1 MSLTREE
8 VLVEMEAVWQE
19 LRHELR
25 DLDESL
31 DWKRDARDS
40 ESWTIRDI
48 VSHLVGTE
56 EFNALAY
63 LQHTLEDSD
72 SEMRM
77 EAGNPVRT
85 PRRRSQ
91 SLSELVEDLSAQ
103 CQEMRRRVEEAS
115 PTQLEAKGR
124 FVGQSGTRE
133 QTFLERAYR
142 AFNYHMR
149 EHLEQIRN
157 LRTEMGVSDL

>member
-8 VLVEMEAVWQE
+8 VLAEMEVVWQE
-19 LRHELR
+19 LRYELR
-25 DLDESL
+25 DLDQSL
-31 DWKRDARDS
+31 DWKSDAQDS

-63 LQHTLEDSD
+63 LQHTLKDGD
-72 SEMRM
+72 SEMRL
-77 EAGNPVRT
+77 EPGNPVRT
-85 PRRRSQ
+85 PQRGGQ
-91 SLSELVEDLSAQ
+91 SLSELVEELGVQ
-103 CQEMRRRVEEAS
+103 YREMRRMVEEAS
-115 PTQLEAKGR
+115 PGQLEAKGR

-149 EHLEQIRN
+149 EHVEQIRS
-157 LRTEMGVSDL
+157 LRTEMGVSDQ